1 MIRGNGAWE
10 AGEGSCVLGPALA
23 VPPAEPPSNQGV
35 RVPAGGRCFLGRLA
49 GGAGATPA
57 LAPAG
62 HRLPST
68 HGTTV
73 GDMPAPNA
81 DMPLPATAP
90 AAVLVRPGEIRI
102 EQRPVP
108 EPGPGQV
115 LVEVSAVGVCGS
127 DVHYFT
133 EGRIGDFVVEAP
145 LVLGHEAAGVVRALG
160 PATTGALMPGQRVAM
175 EPGVPCRRC
184 PDCRA
189 GRYNLCPHVKFFAT
203 PPVDG
208 AFARYVV
215 HDEDFCY
222 PLPET
227 LSDDAGALLEPL
239 SVAVW
244 AQRKAGVKPGD
255 RVIVTGAGPIG
266 LLNAAVARAAGASEV
281 VVTDIEPGRLELAK
295 KMGATST
302 VDARAAREALQGLDA
317 DALVECSG
325 VPAALEAG
333 LYGLR
338 GGARAVVV
346 GMSAAGRAELPIS
359 HLQNREIELT
369 GTFRYANTYPA
380 ALALAASGA
389 VRLDL
394 IVGTHFPLAEVS
406 DALLASRRDPLVVK
420 PVVLPGR

>member
-1 MIRGNGAWE
+1 MPTSIVGT
-10 AGEGSCVLGPALA
+10 
-23 VPPAEPPSNQGV
+23 Q
-35 RVPAGGRCFLGRLA
+35 
-49 GGAGATPA
+49 
-57 LAPAG
+57 
-62 HRLPST
+62 LPQS
-68 HGTTV
+68 
-73 GDMPAPNA
+73 
-81 DMPLPATAP
+81 AP
-90 AAVLVRPGEIRI
+90 AAVLVKPGEIRL
-102 EQRPVP
+102 EERPVP

-115 LVEVSAVGVCGS
+115 LVEVTAVGVCGS

-160 PATTGALMPGQRVAM
+160 PATTGRLQPGQRVAM
-175 EPGVPCRRC
+175 EPGVPCRKC
-184 PDCRA
+184 QDCRA
-189 GRYNLCPHVKFFAT
+189 GRYNLCPDVRFFAT

-208 AFARYVV
+208 AFTRYVA

-222 PLPET
+222 PLPDT

-244 AQRKAGVKPGD
+244 AARKAKLKPGD

-266 LLNAAVARAAGASEV
+266 LLNASVARAAGAAEV
-281 VVTDIEPGRLELAK
+281 IVTDIEPGRLELAR

-302 VDARAAREALQGLDA
+302 LDASTAGEALRDLGA

-325 VPAALEAG
+325 APAALEAG
-333 LYGLR
+333 LHGLR

-346 GMSAAGRAELPIS
+346 GMSAEGRAPILLS
-359 HLQNREIELT
+359 HLQSREIELT
-369 GTFRYANTYPA
+369 GTFRYANTYQA
-380 ALALAASGA
+380 ALALAASGSIN
-389 VRLDL
+389 LDA
-394 IVGTHFPLAEVS
+394 IVSAHFSLAEVA